1 MSTYKTV
8 QKDGITTI
16 EVGDLDAEMLVS
28 AYVPDF
34 QELGLTFA
42 EAYDLACERDNAAAA
57 QLEMDASNAEDYE
70 VVDLAYVAMVN
81 AALARAEEENAA
93 QAEQEYHFIVGTLLD
108 MPVTAIPMSEMM
120 AA

>member
-16 EVGDLDAEMLVS
+16 EVGDLDAEMLVN

-42 EAYDLACERDNAAAA
+42 EAYDLACERDKEAADG
-57 QLEMDASNAEDYE
+57 LEMDCCNGTPDLTPTERVYAEK
-70 VVDLAYVAMVN
+70 VN
-81 AALARAEEENAA
+81 ALFAQAEVEDAA
-93 QAEQEYHFIVGTLLD
+93 QAEQEYRFIVKFLLNE
-108 MPVTAIPMSEMM
+108 PVMEAVG
-120 AA
+120 A